1 MPDTRPAVRFR
12 LPDGARIQTH
22 TLSAGPGDIVSIY
35 ADGHVDVTHALSEE
49 EAERFIRFALS
60 AFPAVSSRLAHL
72 AAPQRSV
79 ERGHLRLA

>member
-1 MPDTRPAVRFR
+1 MTEQPSVRFR

-49 EAERFIRFALS
+49 EAERFIRFAR
-60 AFPAVSSRLAHL
+60 RLMPHLDLRLPDGPEPKRHL
-72 AAPQRSV
+72 ALV
-79 ERGHLRLA
+79 